1 MPDFLSGGI
10 IFSVGIV
17 WLLHK
22 FFLLHIIFTDA
33 FDYDMCKDIL
43 AVVMDLCQYFRQ
55 KKLKG
60 YAAVLSSSSSFCS

>member
-43 AVVMDLCQYFRQ
+43 AVVMPVRVGVDKRLVPW
-55 KKLKG
+55 KI
-60 YAAVLSSSSSFCS
+60 FCDIFQLQ